1 MDVETAFLNADVTE
15 EIYIKPPEGFPIS
28 ANANCFRLRKA
39 LYGLKQSPREWYN
52 NMNAF
57 LHEIH
62 FKRLVSEHCLY
73 FRQDEDGGICII
85 SLYVD
90 DLVIAG
96 SSIELINEIKRGL
109 SERYKMK
116 VLGKVNHILGC
127 EADHNEE
134 TGTTYLSQYQ
144 YTKAA
149 VEKYLPA
156 DMTEINS
163 PCDPNVNLSKLQSPQ
178 SLEERGEMEGV
189 PYRQAVG
196 TLLWL
201 SLGTRPDICYA
212 VSQVAKFNDC
222 YGMEHWR
229 AVLRIF
235 RYLKGTPK
243 LGLKFSSIDSSS
255 SFMKRFNTATFL
267 KDLECVYYNQ
277 GSRSLSDKDVLES
290 LGFVDS
296 NLARDLDN
304 RKSITG
310 FIFFLGCCAIS
321 WQSKQQASV
330 ALSSM
335 EAEYMAACAATQE
348 AIWLRR
354 LLQEFGCLFTRPF
367 TLLEDNQACIFL
379 SKNPGDFP
387 KTKHIAQRYHFVR
400 EQVNEG
406 EIILRKIGTKENLA
420 DVFTKPLDVMTFNY
434 IVSQFMYQCN

>member
-1 MDVETAFLNADVTE
+1 
-15 EIYIKPPEGFPIS
+15 
-28 ANANCFRLRKA
+28 
-39 LYGLKQSPREWYN
+39 
-52 NMNAF
+52 
-57 LHEIH
+57 
-62 FKRLVSEHCLY
+62 
-73 FRQDEDGGICII
+73 
-85 SLYVD
+85 
-90 DLVIAG
+90 
-96 SSIELINEIKRGL
+96 
-109 SERYKMK
+109 
-116 VLGKVNHILGC
+116 
-127 EADHNEE
+127 
-134 TGTTYLSQYQ
+134 
-144 YTKAA
+144 
-149 VEKYLPA
+149 
-156 DMTEINS
+156 
-163 PCDPNVNLSKLQSPQ
+163 
-178 SLEERGEMEGV
+178 MEGV

-420 DVFTKPLDVMTFNY
+420 DVFTKPLDAITFNY